1 MNSLLIFLVVALVA
15 AAIGFT
21 WALMERGRANRAEA
35 RAWALQDSA
44 SRLKLIEEQ
53 GGRNAALIQAE
64 AVTAIADQVLKRA
77 DETFKG
83 REELA
88 QAKLAAQLKPV
99 ADTLERFQKH
109 VAEVEQKRVEETGG
123 LKAQIANLLTAANA
137 GHEET
142 RKLTNA
148 LKRGAGIQGRWGEQ
162 MLRNVLEMAG
172 LKFGV
177 DFEEQV
183 HTVNEDGAA
192 RPDVVV
198 KLPGGSFLVIDAKV
212 SLSDYETYLS
222 AQDEVTRDAALA
234 AHAESVRRHVR
245 QLSSKAYWTRF
256 DRPPFSRSPDVV
268 VMFVPLESAFACAIE
283 HHTSLVADAWEQRVA
298 IVTPAALFPLL
309 KAVAYGWRAEDQAAN
324 AREIADAGR
333 ELHKRVSV
341 IAKYAADLGTSLDR
355 AVNHYND
362 FVGSLER
369 NVMTQAKKFE
379 ALSAQSDKI
388 IADTPTLD
396 SRARPLVKLVAPDE
410 DETPVL
416 TLKGG

>member
-1 MNSLLIFLVVALVA
+1 MNSLLIFLVIALVA

-21 WALMERGRANRAEA
+21 WALMERGRANRAEK
-35 RAWALQDSA
+35 RSWELQDSA

-183 HTVNEDGAA
+183 HTANEDGVA

-222 AQDEVTRDAALA
+222 AQDEITRDTALA

-379 ALSAQSDKI
+379 ALSAQSDKTI
-388 IADTPTLD
+388 LDTPTLD
-396 SRARPLVKLVAPDE
+396 SRSRPLVKLVALEEE
-410 DETPVL
+410 DTPVL